1 VNVVRIIVCG
11 MGNLPLLPTN
21 FAVSGPLR
29 SRLMG
34 QHLSDEPRDL
44 VMAFD
49 FGDHGAASDAALYAP
64 AVYQV

>member
-1 VNVVRIIVCG
+1 
-11 MGNLPLLPTN
+11 
-21 FAVSGPLR
+21 
-29 SRLMG
+29 MG